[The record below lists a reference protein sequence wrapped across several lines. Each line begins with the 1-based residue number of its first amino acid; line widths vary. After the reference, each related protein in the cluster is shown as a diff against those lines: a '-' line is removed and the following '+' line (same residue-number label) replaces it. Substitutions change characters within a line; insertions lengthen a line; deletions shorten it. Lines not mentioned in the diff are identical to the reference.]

1 MDRKILQRLHEKLPK
16 TGSPDFLEGA
26 SFMLAA
32 LEDMLDTPQEVPIT
46 LPDSVFCVDALR
58 RHLQSGEGLTS
69 QFLSAYNEYVHRNI
83 REIYPTVSNTKVTIT
98 ARRDIPALG
107 PLSQEVTIT
116 LKLTHMDGRKSDY
129 IYNLRVPI
137 YERYIP

>member
-32 LEDMLDTPQEVPIT
+32 LEDILDA

-58 RHLQSGEGLTS
+58 RHLQSGEGLP
-69 QFLSAYNEYVHRNI
+69 Q
-83 REIYPTVSNTKVTIT
+83 
-98 ARRDIPALG
+98 
-107 PLSQEVTIT
+107 
-116 LKLTHMDGRKSDY
+116 
-129 IYNLRVPI
+129 
-137 YERYIP
+137 